1 MKIENPK
8 TGHSYD
14 LILAFVIFLVC
25 VLFSLMRSNFPD
37 FTLVGM

>member
-14 LILAFVIFLVC
+14 LILALLIFLVC
-25 VLFSLMRSNFPD
+25 VLFSLLHGNFQD